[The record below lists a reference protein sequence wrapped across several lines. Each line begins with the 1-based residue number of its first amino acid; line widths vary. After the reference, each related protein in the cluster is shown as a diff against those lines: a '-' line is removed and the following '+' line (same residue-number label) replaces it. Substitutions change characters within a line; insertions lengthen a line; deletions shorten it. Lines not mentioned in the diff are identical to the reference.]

1 MIIGEKMG
9 KYRKI
14 GGLIF
19 RRTAHGLKYAGTKTV
34 HGVKYAHGR
43 YKSYKAGET
52 SRLREKSEK
61 ERLKA
66 QIRGYKRRYKNKT
79 NYSKHLRELKSLFK

>member
-1 MIIGEKMG
+1 MINGEKMG

-19 RRTAHGLKYAGTKTV
+19 RRTAHGLKYAGSKTKR
-34 HGVKYAHGR
+34 GIKYAHGR
-43 YKSYKAGET
+43 YKSYKTGET
-52 SRLREKSEK
+52 SRLKQQAEK

-66 QIRGYKRRYKNKT
+66 QIRGYKRRYKSKT
-79 NYSKHLRELKSLFK
+79 NYSKHLRELRSLFK